1 MEAEELWCRRAAL
14 GRRGVVR
21 GGGVSA
27 VLAERLAG
35 ADSSRAPRQPPAYRA
50 GPCTW
55 HAGAQSHDRDGRHR
69 VAHSDRAAEA
79 GGGVADDGRQQADAQ
94 DRHDKAR
101 VAAVNVW
108 RAATTRRSERPARAE
123 VI

>member
-1 MEAEELWCRRAAL
+1 MKQAGRGAGGRCRLLRL
-14 GRRGVVR
+14 SGWPGR
-21 GGGVSA
+21 
-27 VLAERLAG
+27 
-35 ADSSRAPRQPPAYRA
+35 ADSSRQTGAAPAA
-50 GPCTW
+50 GIPGRPCTW

-79 GGGVADDGRQQADAQ
+79 GGGIADDGRQQADAQ
-94 DRHDKAR
+94 DRHDKAG

-108 RAATTRRSERPARAE
+108 RAATTRRSDRPGQAD